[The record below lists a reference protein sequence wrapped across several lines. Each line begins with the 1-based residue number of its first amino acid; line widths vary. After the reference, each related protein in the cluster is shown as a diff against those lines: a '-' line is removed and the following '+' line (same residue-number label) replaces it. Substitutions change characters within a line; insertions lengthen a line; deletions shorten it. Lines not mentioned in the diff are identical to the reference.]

1 MSMFLSGQEKLATL
15 ANLIDGFRRMRTSFL
30 HAAMVTDVEMY
41 ELNLDRPS
49 PPPSLPEHIDE
60 TAEVVLL
67 RTISEQL
74 QALAHYGAHQT
85 GRPKIRRLPRPQTAE
100 DMFVAREAS
109 AAFAQL
115 ESRFKF
121 VPVDEFQRTIA
132 EHEQQ
137 GE

>member
-1 MSMFLSGQEKLATL
+1 MSMFLTGQEKLVTL
-15 ANLIDGFRRMRTSFL
+15 ANLVDGFRRMRTSFL
-30 HAAMVTDVEMY
+30 HAAMVTDVELY

-49 PPPSLPEHIDE
+49 PPASPPEHIDE

-74 QALAHYGAHQT
+74 QVLIHYGGHQKGT
-85 GRPKIRRLPRPQTAE
+85 PKVRRMPRPQSAE
-100 DMFVAREAS
+100 DMYVSREAS
-109 AAFAQL
+109 ADFARL

-121 VPVDEFQRTIA
+121 VSVDEFQRTIA